1 MCIIPEGKDWVDIT
15 TALLTPTIAI
25 FGSIITWQQWV
36 TNRDK
41 LKHELFERR
50 YQVYEKIAGFV
61 ADILIT
67 GGVKA
72 GKDME
77 FLVETK
83 SVSFLFNEDIKSLV
97 SEIYK
102 NATLLHALEAELPG
116 EAGEA
121 RTRNIEKER
130 QVKEWYADTLNTF
143 ETRFSPFLKLKH

>member
-1 MCIIPEGKDWVDIT
+1 MSPASKDWVDIT

-25 FGSIITWQQWV
+25 FGSIITWQQWA

-61 ADILIT
+61 ANILIT
-67 GGVKA
+67 GGVEP
-72 GKDME
+72 GKDMQ

-97 SEIYK
+97 SEIYQK
-102 NATLLHALEAELPG
+102 ATMLHALEAELSA

-121 RTRNIEKER
+121 RTRNIEKQR
-130 QVKEWYADTLNTF
+130 QIKEWYSETLNKF
-143 ETRFSPFLKLKH
+143 ETKFSPFLKLKH